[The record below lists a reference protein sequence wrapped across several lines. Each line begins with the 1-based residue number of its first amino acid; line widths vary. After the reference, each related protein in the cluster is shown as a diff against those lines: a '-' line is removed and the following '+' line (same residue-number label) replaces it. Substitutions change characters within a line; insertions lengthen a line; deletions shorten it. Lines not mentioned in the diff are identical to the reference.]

1 MLHIHNINK
10 KGVIMKRRLIIMTI
24 IIFLLSIYP
33 KEYHA
38 DSVIDV
44 NKEYTYEDFQEDVW
58 ILKSKYKKQLQVHTI
73 GKSEFG
79 RKIYA
84 VQIGTGEK
92 SVLLSGAHHGRE
104 WITSLLTMKMTEDI
118 AATMKNGD
126 NFLGSYSIWIVPMI
140 NPDGVTIQQGKIN
153 KFPFFSK
160 RKIKKMNGGIDDF
173 TRWKSNGLGV
183 DLNRQYPAGWEYLKD
198 SKKEPSYKNYKG
210 KAPFEAAEVQ
220 AIVKLTEKIKPTIA
234 VAYHSSGQEIFWQYN
249 NGVNEERDQMIAEVL
264 AKETGYKL
272 GTPNKDAIGGGF
284 TDWFITTYH
293 LPAFTIEIC
302 PLVDERD
309 PSLINF
315 SNEWARNKTIP
326 RTLIEEAKKI
336 DAVHKKMLGD

>member
-1 MLHIHNINK
+1 
-10 KGVIMKRRLIIMTI
+10 MKRRLIILLTI
-24 IIFLLSIYP
+24 CLFLPVFP
-33 KEYHA
+33 KEFRA
-38 DSVIDV
+38 ESIIDASKV
-44 NKEYTYEDFQEDVW
+44 YTYEDFQDDVW

-84 VQIGTGEK
+84 IQIGQGEK

-104 WITSLLTMKMTEDI
+104 WITSLLTMKMAEDI
-118 AATMKNGD
+118 AVNMKNGD

-140 NPDGVTIQQGKIN
+140 NPDGVTIQQGRIN

-160 RKIKKMNGGIDDF
+160 RKIKKMNDDSKDF

-183 DLNRQYPAGWEYLKD
+183 DLNRQYPAGWENLKN

-210 KAPFEAAEVQ
+210 KAPFEAKEVQ
-220 AIVKLTEKIKPTIA
+220 AIVELTDKIKPTIA

-249 NGVNEERDQMIAEVL
+249 NGVNEKRDRTIAEIL
-264 AKETGYKL
+264 AQETGYQL
-272 GTPNKDAIGGGF
+272 GIPPKDAIGGGF

-302 PLVDERD
+302 PLVNERN
-309 PSLINF
+309 PSLTNF
-315 SNEWARNKTIP
+315 AEAWGRNKTIP
-326 RTLIEEAKKI
+326 KTLVEEAKKI
-336 DAVHKKMLGD
+336 DAIHKKLLGDK

>member
-1 MLHIHNINK
+1 
-10 KGVIMKRRLIIMTI
+10 MKRRLIILLTVCL
-24 IIFLLSIYP
+24 FLYAYP
-33 KEYHA
+33 KQYSAE
-38 DSVIDV
+38 SIIDAS
-44 NKEYTYEDFQEDVW
+44 NEYTYEDYQEDIW

-84 VQIGTGEK
+84 IQIGTGEK

-104 WITSLLTMKMTEDI
+104 WITSLLTMKMAEDI
-118 AATMKNGD
+118 AVNMKNGE
-126 NFLGSYSIWIVPMI
+126 NYLGSYSIWIVPMI

-160 RKIKKMNGGIDDF
+160 RKIKKMNDGLDDF

-183 DLNRQYPAGWEYLKD
+183 DLNRQYPAGWENLQD

-210 KAPFEAAEVQ
+210 KAPFEAKEVK
-220 AIVKLTEKIKPTIA
+220 AIVELTEKIKPIIA

-249 NGVNEERDQMIAEVL
+249 NGVNEERDRMIAEVL
-264 AKETGYKL
+264 AQETGYKL
-272 GTPNKDAIGGGF
+272 GTPPKDAVGGGY
-284 TDWFITTYH
+284 TDWFINTYH

-302 PLVDERD
+302 PLVDEKN
-309 PSLINF
+309 PSLTNF
-315 SNEWARNKTIP
+315 PEAWERNKTIP
-326 RTLIEEAKKI
+326 KTLIEEAKKI
-336 DAVHKKMLGD
+336 DAIHKKMLGDK

>member
-1 MLHIHNINK
+1 MN
-10 KGVIMKRRLIIMTI
+10 RRLIII
-24 IIFLLSIYP
+24 LSVISIFLFVNGTESYA
-33 KEYHA
+33 K
-38 DSVIDV
+38 SVVDV
-44 NKEYTYEDFQEDVW
+44 SEVYTYENFQDDVW
-58 ILKSKYKKQLQVHTI
+58 ILKSKYKKQLQVHAI

-84 VQIGTGEK
+84 IQIGTGKK
-92 SVLLSGAHHGRE
+92 SILLSGAHHGRE
-104 WITSLLTMKMTEDI
+104 WITSLLTMKMAEDI
-118 AATMKNGD
+118 AGTIKNGD

-160 RKIKKMNGGIDDF
+160 RKIKKMNGGLNDF

-183 DLNRQYPAGWEYLKD
+183 DLNRQYPAGWEYIND
-198 SKKEPSYKNYKG
+198 SKKEPSYKKYKG
-210 KAPFEAAEVQ
+210 KAPFEAQEVQ
-220 AIVKLTEKIKPTIA
+220 AIVKLTEEIKPTIA

-249 NGVNEERDQMIAEVL
+249 NGVNEDRDRLIAEAL

-272 GTPNKDAIGGGF
+272 GIPPKDAVGGGF

-302 PLVDERD
+302 PLVDERH
-309 PSLINF
+309 PSLTNF
-315 SNEWARNKTIP
+315 SKEWARNKNIP

-336 DAVHKKMLGD
+336 DAIHKKMLGDS